1 MKVLTPGAW
10 MMMMCAVCAGAARAE
25 WNLMPQPAQI
35 TPGQGKLKIDQSFRV
50 ELTGYREPRLER
62 AAARFVSHL
71 ERLTGMP
78 LNAEPAA
85 DGTLEIATT
94 AASLPVQKLGE
105 DETYRLEITSTHAR
119 LTAANPLGVLRG
131 METFLQ
137 LVEADKESFSVPA
150 VAIDDRPRF
159 GWRGTMLDVS
169 RHWMPFDVVERTLDA
184 MAAVKLNVFHWH
196 LSDDQGF
203 RVESKRFPKLQEL
216 GSDGHFYT
224 QQQIHE
230 VIEYARDRG
239 IRVVPEFD
247 MPGHATA
254 WFVGYPEL
262 ASGPSPY
269 SIERKWGIFDPAID
283 PTRDEIYPF
292 LDGLIA
298 EMTSLFPDDY
308 FHIGGDEVNG
318 EQWKASPRI
327 RDFMSTHNM
336 KKTEELQSYFSRRIV
351 PMVTKYGKKV
361 IGWDEILSPDLPA
374 GTVIQSWRGQKSLA
388 EASRLGFAGILSAP
402 YYLDLMHSAA
412 DHYAGDPLEKE
423 SASLTDE
430 QKTRILGGE
439 SCMWVEYATP
449 ASIDM
454 KIWPRNAAIAE
465 RLWSPQDVKDVGSMY
480 RRLAVVSRELD
491 LLGIPH
497 EREHHLL
504 LERLAANR
512 PIAPLATLAG
522 VLEQVKDYQREES
535 GRVYT
540 SSTPL
545 NRLVDAIRPESNAA
559 REFSNQLDSA
569 LAGGSDAH
577 AYRDQL
583 RRWLTRWRDNDAAVE
598 PILEDSFLLQ
608 EVIPLS
614 KDLAGVSAAGLEA
627 LDYIDRN
634 AKPDA
639 EWLSRQHILL
649 ASAAKPRAE
658 LLLMIVPAVGKLVD
672 AAANRP

>member
-1 MKVLTPGAW
+1 
-10 MMMMCAVCAGAARAE
+10 
-25 WNLMPQPAQI
+25 
-35 TPGQGKLKIDQSFRV
+35 
-50 ELTGYREPRLER
+50 
-62 AAARFVSHL
+62 
-71 ERLTGMP
+71 
-78 LNAEPAA
+78 
-85 DGTLEIATT
+85 
-94 AASLPVQKLGE
+94 
-105 DETYRLEITSTHAR
+105 
-119 LTAANPLGVLRG
+119 
-131 METFLQ
+131 
-137 LVEADKESFSVPA
+137 
-150 VAIDDRPRF
+150 
-159 GWRGTMLDVS
+159 
-169 RHWMPFDVVERTLDA
+169 
-184 MAAVKLNVFHWH
+184 
-196 LSDDQGF
+196 
-203 RVESKRFPKLQEL
+203 
-216 GSDGHFYT
+216 
-224 QQQIHE
+224 
-230 VIEYARDRG
+230 
-239 IRVVPEFD
+239 
-247 MPGHATA
+247 
-254 WFVGYPEL
+254 
-262 ASGPSPY
+262 
-269 SIERKWGIFDPAID
+269 
-283 PTRDEIYPF
+283 
-292 LDGLIA
+292 
-298 EMTSLFPDDY
+298 
-308 FHIGGDEVNG
+308 
-318 EQWKASPRI
+318 
-327 RDFMSTHNM
+327 
-336 KKTEELQSYFSRRIV
+336 
-351 PMVTKYGKKV
+351 
-361 IGWDEILSPDLPA
+361 
-374 GTVIQSWRGQKSLA
+374 
-388 EASRLGFAGILSAP
+388 
-402 YYLDLMHSAA
+402 
-412 DHYAGDPLEKE
+412 
-423 SASLTDE
+423 
-430 QKTRILGGE
+430 
-439 SCMWVEYATP
+439 
-449 ASIDM
+449 
-454 KIWPRNAAIAE
+454 
-465 RLWSPQDVKDVGSMY
+465 MY

-512 PIAPLATLAG
+512 PIAPLAALAG